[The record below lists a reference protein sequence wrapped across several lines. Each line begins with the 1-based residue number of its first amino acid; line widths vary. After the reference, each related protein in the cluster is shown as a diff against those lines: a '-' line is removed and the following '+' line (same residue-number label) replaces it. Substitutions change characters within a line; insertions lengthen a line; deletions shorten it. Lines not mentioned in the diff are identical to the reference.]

1 MPDEYV
7 LEVKGLNKTYGKKRV
22 LNNVS
27 FNVKHNEIV
36 GFIGPNGAGKSTT
49 MKCIC
54 NLVYPDSGDIIINGY
69 DLFREREKA
78 LESQASL
85 IESPGLYQDM
95 TGRENI
101 QLVAKLRGIGKKRV
115 EEVCDFTELRETLN
129 RRVSGY
135 SIGMKQRLA
144 LGIAILSKPK
154 FLMLDEPTN
163 GLDPSGV
170 IHLRNTLQRLVKEE
184 DMAILFSSHQL
195 GEVEKLAHRIIFIDK
210 GEIIEV
216 PDIMSNIKRYIVQV
230 SDLDFSAKIIG
241 NILGE
246 DAIETIASD
255 SIRFEI
261 QNQDILSE
269 ILFKLLSKRIKV
281 YDIYKDNVDIETIYA
296 EIYNKNYEL

>member
-22 LNNVS
+22 LNNVT

-54 NLVYPDSGDIIINGY
+54 NLVYPDSGEIIINGY
-69 DLFREREKA
+69 DLFKERKKA

-101 QLVAKLRGIGKKRV
+101 QLIADLRGISKERI
-115 EEVCDFTELRETLN
+115 EEVCDFTELREALN

-135 SIGMKQRLA
+135 SMGMKQRLA

-154 FLMLDEPTN
+154 FLILDEPMN

-216 PDIMSNIKRYIVQV
+216 PDIMSNIQRYIIQV
-230 SDLDFSAKIIG
+230 SNLDSSVETIANIIG
-241 NILGE
+241 E
-246 DAIETIASD
+246 DSLETIASD
-255 SIRFEI
+255 SIRFGI

-269 ILFKLLSKRIKV
+269 ILYKLLSRRIKV

-296 EIYNKNYEL
+296 EIYSKKL

>member
-1 MPDEYV
+1 MEYV

-22 LNNVS
+22 LNNVT

-54 NLVYPDSGDIIINGY
+54 NLVYPDSGEIIINGY
-69 DLFREREKA
+69 DLFKERKKA

-101 QLVAKLRGIGKKRV
+101 QLIADLRGISKERI
-115 EEVCDFTELRETLN
+115 EEVCDFTELREALN

-135 SIGMKQRLA
+135 SMGMKQRLA

-154 FLMLDEPTN
+154 FLILDEPMN

-170 IHLRNTLQRLVKEE
+170 IHLRNTLQSLVKEE

-216 PDIMSNIKRYIVQV
+216 PDIMSNIQRYIIQV
-230 SDLDFSAKIIG
+230 SNLDSSVETIANIIG
-241 NILGE
+241 E
-246 DAIETIASD
+246 DSLETIASD
-255 SIRFEI
+255 SIRFGI

-269 ILFKLLSKRIKV
+269 ILYKLLSRRIKV

-296 EIYNKNYEL
+296 EIYSKKL